1 MPQEK
6 LYSEEQVRK
15 HSTLGDLWVIIDG
28 SVYDL
33 TRFANLHPG
42 GQAPLVEL
50 AGKDATE
57 AFYSLHRQ
65 EVLKRYAQ
73 YKIGVLENFEPQ
85 IEWQGDGALSN
96 VPYAEHS
103 AFQGFKSPYYKE
115 SHFAFR
121 QAIRKILDP
130 MMEEARDCD
139 GSGDKPSDNFVR
151 KLGSLGIFALTA
163 GHPEYLGDS
172 ALPGGISVKD
182 YDYFH
187 SLLLHAEFARFCTP
201 GFNSGLMGG
210 LNISL
215 PIVVNFGRPE
225 LKAKVVP
232 EVLSGRKRIV
242 LAVTE
247 PYIGS
252 DVANITTSAV
262 KTPDGKYYIVNG
274 VKKWVTAGQFSD
286 YFSTAVKT
294 DKGISM
300 LLIERTDGVETKPIP
315 TSYSES
321 SGTSYVTFT
330 DVKVPVGNLLGKE
343 NKGFHAILSNFNY
356 ERWSM
361 IASGT
366 MSARILVEECFK
378 WAHQRKV
385 FGKRLIDQPVI
396 RFKLAK
402 MIAAVESAHSWVESL
417 TYQMNQMNYKE
428 QADKLAGPIALCKFQ
443 VTRIMH
449 EVSDDACQIFGGRAV
464 TKTGMGK
471 RIESFQRCYKF
482 AAILGGSEE
491 IVADLGVKQ
500 AMRKFPAGARL

>member
-103 AFQGFKSPYYKE
+103 AFQGFKSPYYKYV
-115 SHFAFR
+115 SFN
-121 QAIRKILDP
+121 
-130 MMEEARDCD
+130 EARDCD

-321 SGTSYVTFT
+321 SGTSY
-330 DVKVPVGNLLGKE
+330 

-449 EVSDDACQIFGGRAV
+449 EVSDDACQIFG
-464 TKTGMGK
+464 MGK